1 MEAYVFGNEFFDQ
14 WLHQKSLDIMAKVE
28 RETIS
33 TEDMLI
39 LSLKAQV
46 NHFHHMDVEFREE
59 FKKIDDRF
67 EQVDQQF
74 ERVDQRLE
82 KIDQR
87 FIEIDQRLDKID
99 HRFEQVDQRLEQIDQ
114 RFEQVDQRFSK
125 LETQVDKR
133 FELVDKRFDHLTRV
147 LTWGFALF
155 ISTQLILLIKS
166 FG

>member
-59 FKKIDDRF
+59 FKKIDHRF
-67 EQVDQQF
+67 EQVDQKF
-74 ERVDQRLE
+74 ERVDQHLE

-99 HRFEQVDQRLEQIDQ
+99 HRFEQM
-114 RFEQVDQRFSK
+114 DQRFSN
-125 LETQVDKR
+125 LEAQVDGRFEQVDKR
-133 FELVDKRFDHLTRV
+133 FEQVDKRFDHLTRV

-155 ISTQLILLIKS
+155 ISTQLILLIKN
-166 FG
+166 FGG